1 MLRRIMPGAPLLSP
15 SPFMSA
21 SAPLPEP
28 GAPPVRVAHVG
39 LVILALAVG
48 GFAIGTTE
56 FASMS
61 MLPLFAQGL
70 GIDAPTAGH
79 AISAYALG
87 VVVGA
92 PVMTVLGARVP
103 RRRLLLILMAMFTVF
118 NGLTGLSPGYH
129 WMLVFRFLAGLP
141 HGAYFGVAA
150 LVASSLV
157 PANRRTRAVG
167 QMFLGLTCATIV
179 GVPMASWLGQA
190 VGWRWA
196 FALVAVLGLLTMIA
210 VAIFAPNTPAD
221 AKASP
226 LRELSALER
235 PQVWYTLAIGAIG
248 FGGMFAVYTY
258 LADILIN
265 VTHMPLSSVPWVM
278 AVFGIGMTIGNMVV
292 PVFADRAL
300 MRTAGVLLL
309 WSLVILAIFPFTAS
323 NVWLL
328 SLDVFFIGIGG
339 ALGTVL
345 QTRLMDVAGDA
356 QGLAASLNHSA
367 FNTANA
373 LGPYLGGLAI
383 AGGYGWTSPGWV
395 GSLLA
400 LAGIGVWAASVMAEK
415 RTAARGAIQAC

>member
-1 MLRRIMPGAPLLSP
+1 MTSAAPALDPGT
-15 SPFMSA
+15 
-21 SAPLPEP
+21 
-28 GAPPVRVAHVG
+28 PPVRAPHVG

-92 PVMTVLGARVP
+92 PIITVLGARLP
-103 RRRLLLILMAMFTVF
+103 RRRLLLLLMAMFTVF
-118 NGLTGLSPGYH
+118 NGLTGLSPNYH

-157 PANRRTRAVG
+157 PPNRRTRAVG
-167 QMFLGLTCATIV
+167 QMFLGLTVATIA
-179 GVPMASWLGQA
+179 GVPLASWLGQA
-190 VGWRWA
+190 VGWRWS
-196 FALVAVLGLLTMIA
+196 FALVALLGIATMSA
-210 VAIFAPNTPAD
+210 VFAFAPNTPAD

-226 LRELSALER
+226 MRELSALKR
-235 PQVWYTLAIGAIG
+235 SQVWITLGIGAIG

-258 LADILIN
+258 LADILLS
-265 VTHMPLSSVPWVM
+265 VTHMPLSTVPWIM
-278 AVFGIGMTIGNMVV
+278 GVFGIGMTLGNMVI

-300 MRTAGVLLL
+300 MRTAGALLV
-309 WSLVILAIFPFTAS
+309 WAIVILAIFPFTAG
-323 NVWLL
+323 NVWTLGIT
-328 SLDVFFIGIGG
+328 VFFIGLGG

-356 QGLAASLNHSA
+356 QALAAALNHSA

-373 LGPYLGGLAI
+373 LGPFLGGLAI
-383 AGGYGWTSPGWV
+383 ANGYGWTSPGWV
-395 GSLLA
+395 GSGLA
-400 LAGIGVWAASVMAEK
+400 LGGLLLWAVSVAVE
-415 RTAARGAIQAC
+415 RNSEAQEAAQTC

>member
-1 MLRRIMPGAPLLSP
+1 MSPHTPAPA
-15 SPFMSA
+15 M
-21 SAPLPEP
+21 
-28 GAPPVRVAHVG
+28 GTPPVRAPHVG

-92 PVMTVLGARVP
+92 PIMTVLGARVP
-103 RRRLLLILMAMFTVF
+103 RRRLLIVLMAMFTVF
-118 NGLTGLSPGYH
+118 NGLTGLSPSYH

-157 PANRRTRAVG
+157 PPNRRTRAVG
-167 QMFLGLTCATIV
+167 QMFLGLTVATVV
-179 GVPMASWLGQA
+179 GVPLASWLGQA

-196 FALVAVLGLLTMIA
+196 FALVAVLGVATMSA
-210 VAIFAPNTPAD
+210 VAVFAPEVPAD
-221 AKASP
+221 KDASP
-226 LRELSALER
+226 LRELGALKR
-235 PQVWYTLAIGAIG
+235 SQVWFTLAIGAIG

-258 LADILIN
+258 LADILIA
-265 VTHMPLSSVPWVM
+265 VTHMPLHTVPWIIGI
-278 AVFGIGMTIGNMVV
+278 FGIGLTAGNMVV
-292 PVFADRAL
+292 PAFADRAL
-300 MRTAGVLLL
+300 MPTAGGLLL
-309 WSLVILAIFPFTAS
+309 WSAITLALFPFAAG
-323 NVWLL
+323 NVWTLGI
-328 SLDVFFIGIGG
+328 DVFFIGIGG

-356 QGLAASLNHSA
+356 QSLAASLNHSA

-373 LGPYLGGLAI
+373 LGPFLGGLAI
-383 AGGYGWTSPGWV
+383 AHGYGWTSPGWV
-395 GSLLA
+395 GALLA
-400 LAGIGVWAASVMAEK
+400 LGGLAIWAASIAMDGRRSSVAVES
-415 RTAARGAIQAC
+415 C

>member
-1 MLRRIMPGAPLLSP
+1 M
-15 SPFMSA
+15 
-21 SAPLPEP
+21 
-28 GAPPVRVAHVG
+28 
-39 LVILALAVG
+39 VILALAVG

-61 MLPLFAQGL
+61 MLPLFAEGL

-79 AISAYALG
+79 TISAYALG

-103 RRRLLLILMAMFTVF
+103 RRRLLLILMTMFTVF
-118 NGLTGLSPGYH
+118 NGLTGLSPNYH

-167 QMFLGLTCATIV
+167 QMFLGLTVATIV
-179 GVPMASWLGQA
+179 GVPLASWLGQA

-196 FALVAVLGLLTMIA
+196 FALVAVLGVLTMTA
-210 VAIFAPNTPAD
+210 VAVFAPNTPSD

-226 LRELSALER
+226 LRELSALKR
-235 PQVWYTLAIGAIG
+235 SQVWYTLAIGAIG

-265 VTHMPLSSVPWVM
+265 VTKMPLSSVPWVM
-278 AVFGIGMTIGNMVV
+278 GVFGVGMTIGNMVV

-300 MRTAGVLLL
+300 MRTAGVLLV
-309 WSLVILAIFPFTAS
+309 WSMVILAVFPFTAG
-323 NVWLL
+323 NIWLL
-328 SLDVFFIGIGG
+328 SLDVFCIGIGG

-373 LGPYLGGLAI
+373 LGPFLGGLAI

-400 LAGIGVWAASVMAEK
+400 VAGLGIWAASVAAEK
-415 RTAARGAIQAC
+415 RTISGVAAEPC

>member
-1 MLRRIMPGAPLLSP
+1 
-15 SPFMSA
+15 MSA

-226 LRELSALER
+226 LRELSALKR

-309 WSLVILAIFPFTAS
+309 WSLVILAIFPFTAG

-415 RTAARGAIQAC
+415 RTASRATAQKC

>member
-1 MLRRIMPGAPLLSP
+1 MTSAAPALDPGT
-15 SPFMSA
+15 
-21 SAPLPEP
+21 
-28 GAPPVRVAHVG
+28 PPVRAPHVG

-92 PVMTVLGARVP
+92 PIITVLGARMP
-103 RRRLLLILMAMFTVF
+103 RRRLLLLLMAMFTVF
-118 NGLTGLSPGYH
+118 NGLTGLSPSYH

-167 QMFLGLTCATIV
+167 QMFLGLTVATIA
-179 GVPMASWLGQA
+179 GVPLASWLGQV
-190 VGWRWA
+190 VGWRWS
-196 FALVAVLGLLTMIA
+196 FALVALLGVATMSAVLA
-210 VAIFAPNTPAD
+210 FAPNTPAD
-221 AKASP
+221 TKASP
-226 LRELSALER
+226 LRELGALKR
-235 PQVWYTLAIGAIG
+235 PQVWITLGIGAIG

-258 LADILIN
+258 LADILLS
-265 VTHMPLSSVPWVM
+265 VTHMPLSTVPWIM
-278 AVFGIGMTIGNMVV
+278 GVFGVGMTLGNVV
-292 PVFADRAL
+292 IPVFADRAL

-309 WSLVILAIFPFTAS
+309 WALVVLAIFPFTAG
-323 NVWLL
+323 NVWTLGIA
-328 SLDVFFIGIGG
+328 VFFIGIGG

-356 QGLAASLNHSA
+356 QALAAALNHSA

-373 LGPYLGGLAI
+373 LGPFLGGLAI
-383 AGGYGWTSPGWV
+383 AHGYGWTSPGWV
-395 GSLLA
+395 GSGLA
-400 LAGIGVWAASVMAEK
+400 LGGLLLWGVSVAVERNSESQEAA
-415 RTAARGAIQAC
+415 QAC

>member
-1 MLRRIMPGAPLLSP
+1 MT
-15 SPFMSA
+15 F
-21 SAPLPEP
+21 SAPALRP
-28 GAPPVRVAHVG
+28 GSPPVRAPHVG
-39 LVILALAVG
+39 LVILALATG

-61 MLPLFAQGL
+61 MLPLFSQGL

-79 AISAYALG
+79 VISAYALG

-103 RRRLLLILMAMFTVF
+103 RRRLLIILMAMFTLF
-118 NGLTGLSPGYH
+118 NGLTGLSPNYH

-167 QMFLGLTCATIV
+167 QMFLGLTIATVI
-179 GVPMASWLGQA
+179 GVPLASWLGQA

-196 FALVAVLGLLTMIA
+196 FALVALLGIATMSA
-210 VAIFAPNTPAD
+210 VAAFAPEIRAD
-221 AKASP
+221 EDASP
-226 LRELSALER
+226 WRELGALKR
-235 PQVWYTLAIGAIG
+235 PQVWFTLAIGAIG
-248 FGGMFAVYTY
+248 FGGLFAVYTY
-258 LADILIN
+258 LADTLVA
-265 VTHMPLSSVPWVM
+265 VTHMSLSTVPWVIG
-278 AVFGIGMTIGNMVV
+278 VFGLGLTVGNMIV

-300 MRTAGVLLL
+300 MRTAGGLLV
-309 WSLVILAIFPFTAS
+309 WSIAALGLFPFMAG
-323 NVWLL
+323 NVWTLGL
-328 SLDVFFIGIGG
+328 NVFLIGIGG
-339 ALGTVL
+339 ALATVL

-373 LGPYLGGLAI
+373 LGPFLGGLAI
-383 AGGYGWTSPGWV
+383 AHGYGWTSPGWV

-400 LAGIGVWAASVMAEK
+400 VAGLAIWSVSVVADRRNVAQEA
-415 RTAARGAIQAC
+415 TAIC

>member
-1 MLRRIMPGAPLLSP
+1 
-15 SPFMSA
+15 MSA
-21 SAPLPEP
+21 SAPALDS
-28 GAPPVRVAHVG
+28 GTPPVRAPHVG

-61 MLPLFAQGL
+61 MLPLFAEGL

-79 AISAYALG
+79 TISAYALG

-118 NGLTGLSPGYH
+118 NGLTGLSPNYH

-167 QMFLGLTCATIV
+167 QMFLGLTVATIV
-179 GVPMASWLGQA
+179 GVPLASWLGQA

-196 FALVAVLGLLTMIA
+196 FALVAVLGVLTMTA
-210 VAIFAPNTPAD
+210 VAIFAPNTPSD

-226 LRELSALER
+226 LRELSALKR
-235 PQVWYTLAIGAIG
+235 SQVWYTLAIGAIG

-265 VTHMPLSSVPWVM
+265 VTKMPLSSVPWVM
-278 AVFGIGMTIGNMVV
+278 GVFGVGMTIGNMVV

-300 MRTAGVLLL
+300 MRTAGVLLV
-309 WSLVILAIFPFTAS
+309 WSMVILAIFPFTAG
-323 NVWLL
+323 NIWLL
-328 SLDVFFIGIGG
+328 SLDVFCIGIGG

-373 LGPYLGGLAI
+373 LGPFLGGLAI

-400 LAGIGVWAASVMAEK
+400 VAGLGIWAASVAAEK
-415 RTAARGAIQAC
+415 RTIAGVAAEPC

>member
-15 SPFMSA
+15 SLSMSA

-103 RRRLLLILMAMFTVF
+103 RRRLLLILMAMFTLF
-118 NGLTGLSPGYH
+118 NGLTGLSPSYH

-196 FALVAVLGLLTMIA
+196 FALVAVLGLLTMTA

-226 LRELSALER
+226 LRELGALKR
-235 PQVWYTLAIGAIG
+235 SQVWYTLAIGAIG

-309 WSLVILAIFPFTAS
+309 WSLVILAIFPFTAG

-400 LAGIGVWAASVMAEK
+400 LAGIGVWAASLAAEK
-415 RTAARGAIQAC
+415 RTAGRVAVQAG

>member
-1 MLRRIMPGAPLLSP
+1 
-15 SPFMSA
+15 MSA
-21 SAPLPEP
+21 SAPALDP
-28 GAPPVRVAHVG
+28 GTPPVRAPHVG

-79 AISAYALG
+79 TISAYALG

-118 NGLTGLSPGYH
+118 NGLTGLSPNYH

-167 QMFLGLTCATIV
+167 QMFLGLTVATIV
-179 GVPMASWLGQA
+179 GVPLASWLGQA

-196 FALVAVLGLLTMIA
+196 FALVAVLGMLTITA
-210 VAIFAPNTPAD
+210 VAIFAPDTPAD

-226 LRELSALER
+226 LRELSALKR
-235 PQVWYTLAIGAIG
+235 SQVWYTLAIGAIG

-258 LADILIN
+258 LADILIS
-265 VTHMPLSSVPWVM
+265 VTKMPLSSVPWVM
-278 AVFGIGMTIGNMVV
+278 GVFGVGMTIGNMVV

-300 MRTAGVLLL
+300 MRTAGVVLV
-309 WSLVILAIFPFTAS
+309 WSMVILAVFPFTAG
-323 NVWLL
+323 NIWLL
-328 SLDVFFIGIGG
+328 SLDVFCIGIGG

-373 LGPYLGGLAI
+373 LGPFLGGLAI

-400 LAGIGVWAASVMAEK
+400 VAGLGIWAASVAAEK
-415 RTAARGAIQAC
+415 RTISQAAPEPC

>member
-1 MLRRIMPGAPLLSP
+1 
-15 SPFMSA
+15 MSA
-21 SAPLPEP
+21 SAPALDS
-28 GAPPVRVAHVG
+28 GTPPVRAPHVG

-61 MLPLFAQGL
+61 MLPLFAEGL

-79 AISAYALG
+79 TISAYALG

-118 NGLTGLSPGYH
+118 NGLTGLSPNYH

-157 PANRRTRAVG
+157 PANRRARAVG
-167 QMFLGLTCATIV
+167 QMFLGLTVATIV
-179 GVPMASWLGQA
+179 GVPLASWLGQA

-196 FALVAVLGLLTMIA
+196 FALVAVLGVLTMTA
-210 VAIFAPNTPAD
+210 VAIFAPNTPSD

-226 LRELSALER
+226 LRELSALKR
-235 PQVWYTLAIGAIG
+235 SQVWYTLAIGAIG

-265 VTHMPLSSVPWVM
+265 VTKMPLSSVPWVM
-278 AVFGIGMTIGNMVV
+278 GVFGVGMTIGNMVV

-300 MRTAGVLLL
+300 MRTAGVLLV
-309 WSLVILAIFPFTAS
+309 WSMVILAIFPFTAG
-323 NVWLL
+323 NIWLL
-328 SLDVFFIGIGG
+328 SLDVFCIGIGG

-373 LGPYLGGLAI
+373 LGPFLGGLAI

-400 LAGIGVWAASVMAEK
+400 VAGLGIWAASVAAEK
-415 RTAARGAIQAC
+415 RTIAGVAAEPC

>member
-1 MLRRIMPGAPLLSP
+1 MTSAAPALDPGT
-15 SPFMSA
+15 
-21 SAPLPEP
+21 
-28 GAPPVRVAHVG
+28 PPVRAPHVG

-92 PVMTVLGARVP
+92 PIITVLGARMP
-103 RRRLLLILMAMFTVF
+103 RRRLLLLLMAMFTVF
-118 NGLTGLSPGYH
+118 NGLTGLSPSYH

-157 PANRRTRAVG
+157 PPNRRTRAVG
-167 QMFLGLTCATIV
+167 QMFLGLTVATIV
-179 GVPMASWLGQA
+179 GVPLATWLGQL
-190 VGWRWA
+190 VGWRWS
-196 FALVAVLGLLTMIA
+196 FALVALLGVATMTAVLA
-210 VAIFAPNTPAD
+210 FAPDTPANPN
-221 AKASP
+221 ASP
-226 LRELSALER
+226 LRELGALKR
-235 PQVWYTLAIGAIG
+235 SQVWITLGIGAIG

-258 LADILIN
+258 LADILLS
-265 VTHMPLSSVPWVM
+265 VTHMPLSTVPWVM
-278 AVFGIGMTIGNMVV
+278 GIFGVGMTLGNMVI
-292 PVFADRAL
+292 PVFADKAL
-300 MRTAGVLLL
+300 MRTAGALLL
-309 WSLVILAIFPFTAS
+309 WALIVLAIFPFTAG
-323 NVWLL
+323 NVWTLGVA
-328 SLDVFFIGIGG
+328 VFFIGVSG

-356 QGLAASLNHSA
+356 QALAAALNHSA

-373 LGPYLGGLAI
+373 LGPFLGGLAI
-383 AGGYGWTSPGWV
+383 ANGYGWTSPGWV
-395 GSLLA
+395 GSGLA
-400 LAGIGVWAASVMAEK
+400 LGGLLLWGVSVAVE
-415 RTAARGAIQAC
+415 RNATAAQAGGPCNANC

>member
-1 MLRRIMPGAPLLSP
+1 
-15 SPFMSA
+15 MSV
-21 SAPLPEP
+21 SAPVPDT
-28 GAPPVRVAHVG
+28 GTSPVRAPHVG

-56 FASMS
+56 FATMS

-92 PVMTVLGARVP
+92 PIITMLGARLP
-103 RRRLLLILMAMFTVF
+103 RRQLLLMLMAMFTLF
-118 NGLTGLSPGYH
+118 NGLTGLSPSYH
-129 WMLVFRFLAGLP
+129 WMLLFRFLSGLP

-179 GVPMASWLGQA
+179 GVPLASWLGQA
-190 VGWRWA
+190 VGWRWS
-196 FALVAVLGLLTMIA
+196 FALVALLGIATMSA
-210 VAIFAPNTPAD
+210 VFAFAPNTPAD
-221 AKASP
+221 ANASP
-226 LRELSALER
+226 LRELGALKR
-235 PQVWYTLAIGAIG
+235 SQVWLTLGIGAIG

-258 LADILIN
+258 LADILLH
-265 VTHMPLSSVPWVM
+265 VTHMSLDTVPWVM
-278 AVFGIGMTIGNMVV
+278 GVFGVGMTLGNMFI
-292 PVFADRAL
+292 PVIADRAL
-300 MRTAGVLLL
+300 MRTAGGLLV
-309 WSLVILAIFPFTAS
+309 WAMVMLAIFPFAAGS
-323 NVWLL
+323 VWTL
-328 SLDVFFIGIGG
+328 SVVVFLIGLGG

-373 LGPYLGGLAI
+373 LGPFLGGLAI
-383 AGGYGWTSPGWV
+383 AHGYGWTSPGWV
-395 GSLLA
+395 GSGLA
-400 LAGIGVWAASVMAEK
+400 LGGLLLWMVSVAMERRSDELAVAEP
-415 RTAARGAIQAC
+415 C

>member
-1 MLRRIMPGAPLLSP
+1 MSSSP
-15 SPFMSA
+15 VPHLA
-21 SAPLPEP
+21 
-28 GAPPVRVAHVG
+28 GPPVRAPHVG

-92 PVMTVLGARVP
+92 PVITVLGARLP
-103 RRRLLLILMAMFTVF
+103 RRRLLLLLMAMFTVF
-118 NGLTGLSPGYH
+118 NGLTGLSPNYH

-141 HGAYFGVAA
+141 HGAYFGVGA

-157 PANRRTRAVG
+157 PPNRRTRAVG
-167 QMFLGLTCATIV
+167 QMFLGLTFATII
-179 GVPMASWLGQA
+179 GVPLASWLGQA
-190 VGWRWA
+190 VGWRWS
-196 FALVAVLGLLTMIA
+196 FALVALLGVATISAVLA
-210 VAIFAPNTPAD
+210 FAPNTPAD
-221 AKASP
+221 ANASP
-226 LRELSALER
+226 LRELGALKR
-235 PQVWYTLAIGAIG
+235 PQVWITLGIGAIG

-258 LADILIN
+258 LADILLR
-265 VTHMPLSSVPWVM
+265 VTHMSLDTVPWVM
-278 AVFGIGMTIGNMVV
+278 GVFGIGMTIGNMVI

-309 WSLVILAIFPFTAS
+309 WSLVVLAIFPFTAG
-323 NVWLL
+323 NVWTLGTT
-328 SLDVFFIGIGG
+328 VFLIGIGG

-373 LGPYLGGLAI
+373 LGPFLGGLAI
-383 AGGYGWTSPGWV
+383 ANGYGWTSPGWV
-395 GSLLA
+395 GSALA
-400 LAGIGVWAASVMAEK
+400 LGGLLLWAVSVAVDRRDVGPEAAE
-415 RTAARGAIQAC
+415 AC

>member
-1 MLRRIMPGAPLLSP
+1 MTSPAPASNPGT
-15 SPFMSA
+15 
-21 SAPLPEP
+21 
-28 GAPPVRVAHVG
+28 PPVRAPHVG

-79 AISAYALG
+79 VISAYALG

-92 PVMTVLGARVP
+92 PIMTVLGARVP

-118 NGLTGLSPGYH
+118 NGLTGLSPSYH

-167 QMFLGLTCATIV
+167 QMFLGLTIATVV
-179 GVPMASWLGQA
+179 GVPLASWLGQA

-196 FALVAVLGLLTMIA
+196 FALVALLGVATMSA
-210 VAIFAPNTPAD
+210 VAAFAPEVRAD
-221 AKASP
+221 ENASP
-226 LRELSALER
+226 LRELGALKR
-235 PQVWYTLAIGAIG
+235 PQVWLTLGIGAIG
-248 FGGMFAVYTY
+248 FGGLFAVYTY
-258 LADILIN
+258 LADILLS
-265 VTHMPLSSVPWVM
+265 VTHMPLSTVPWVIG
-278 AVFGIGMTIGNMVV
+278 VFGIGLTAGNMIV

-300 MRTAGVLLL
+300 MRTAGVLLV
-309 WSLVILAIFPFTAS
+309 WSTATLAVVPFTAG
-323 NVWLL
+323 NVWTLGL
-328 SLDVFFIGIGG
+328 NVFLIGIGG

-373 LGPYLGGLAI
+373 LGPFLGGLAI
-383 AGGYGWTSPGWV
+383 AHGYGWTSPGWV

-400 LAGIGVWAASVMAEK
+400 LGGLGIWAVSVTAGGREQGAATESY
-415 RTAARGAIQAC
+415 

>member
-1 MLRRIMPGAPLLSP
+1 MSSAAPALDPGT
-15 SPFMSA
+15 
-21 SAPLPEP
+21 
-28 GAPPVRVAHVG
+28 PPVRAPHVG

-92 PVMTVLGARVP
+92 PIITVLGARMP
-103 RRRLLLILMAMFTVF
+103 RRRLLLLLMAMFTVF
-118 NGLTGLSPGYH
+118 NGLTGLSPNYH

-167 QMFLGLTCATIV
+167 QMFLGLTVATIA
-179 GVPMASWLGQA
+179 GVPLASWLGQL
-190 VGWRWA
+190 VGWRWS
-196 FALVAVLGLLTMIA
+196 FALVAVLGVATMSA
-210 VAIFAPNTPAD
+210 VLAFAPNTPANPN
-221 AKASP
+221 ASP
-226 LRELSALER
+226 LRELSALKR
-235 PQVWYTLAIGAIG
+235 SQVWITLGIGAIG

-258 LADILIN
+258 LADILLN
-265 VTHMPLSSVPWVM
+265 VTHMPLSSVPWIM
-278 AVFGIGMTIGNMVV
+278 GVFGVGMTLGNMVV

-300 MRTAGVLLL
+300 MRTAGALLVWAL
-309 WSLVILAIFPFTAS
+309 IILAIFPFTAG
-323 NVWLL
+323 NVWTLGI
-328 SLDVFFIGIGG
+328 SVFFIGISG

-356 QGLAASLNHSA
+356 QALAAALNHSA

-373 LGPYLGGLAI
+373 LGPFLGGLAI
-383 AGGYGWTSPGWV
+383 SQGYGWTSPGWV
-395 GSLLA
+395 GSGLA
-400 LAGIGVWAASVMAEK
+400 LGGLLLWGVSVAVERNSESQEAA
-415 RTAARGAIQAC
+415 QAC

>member
-1 MLRRIMPGAPLLSP
+1 LGAS
-15 SPFMSA
+15 
-21 SAPLPEP
+21 
-28 GAPPVRVAHVG
+28 PVRAPRVG
-39 LVILALAVG
+39 LVLLALAVG

-92 PVMTVLGARVP
+92 PVITVLGARLP
-103 RRRLLLILMAMFTVF
+103 RRRLLLMLMAMFTVF
-118 NGLTGLSPGYH
+118 NGLTGLAPSYH
-129 WMLVFRFLAGLP
+129 WMLLCRFLSGLP

-179 GVPMASWLGQA
+179 GVPLASWLGQA
-190 VGWRWA
+190 VGWRWS
-196 FALVAVLGLLTMIA
+196 FALVALLGMATMCA
-210 VAIFAPNTPAD
+210 VFAFAPDTPAD
-221 AKASP
+221 ANTSP
-226 LRELSALER
+226 LRELGALKR
-235 PQVWYTLAIGAIG
+235 PQVWITLGIGAIG

-258 LADILIN
+258 LADILLH
-265 VTHMPLSSVPWVM
+265 VTHMSLDTVPWVM
-278 AVFGIGMTIGNMVV
+278 GVFGVGMTLGTMII

-300 MRTAGVLLL
+300 LRTAAGLLL
-309 WSLVILAIFPFTAS
+309 WSMVILAIFPSTAG
-323 NVWLL
+323 NVLAL
-328 SLDVFFIGIGG
+328 SATVFLIGIGG
-339 ALGTVL
+339 ALATVL

-356 QGLAASLNHSA
+356 QSLAASLNHSA

-373 LGPYLGGLAI
+373 LGPFLGGLAI
-383 AGGYGWTSPGWV
+383 SHGYGWTSPGWV
-395 GSLLA
+395 GSGLA
-400 LAGIGVWAASVMAEK
+400 LGGLLLCFISTAVERRSETLIAAES
-415 RTAARGAIQAC
+415 C

>member
-1 MLRRIMPGAPLLSP
+1 MTSAAPALDPGT
-15 SPFMSA
+15 
-21 SAPLPEP
+21 
-28 GAPPVRVAHVG
+28 PPVRAPHVG

-92 PVMTVLGARVP
+92 PIITVLGARLP
-103 RRRLLLILMAMFTVF
+103 RRRLLLLLMAMFTVF
-118 NGLTGLSPGYH
+118 NGLTGLSPNYH

-167 QMFLGLTCATIV
+167 QMFLGLTVATIA
-179 GVPMASWLGQA
+179 GVPLASWLGQA
-190 VGWRWA
+190 VGWRWS
-196 FALVAVLGLLTMIA
+196 FALVAVLGIATMSA
-210 VAIFAPNTPAD
+210 VFAFAPNTPAD
-221 AKASP
+221 VKASP
-226 LRELSALER
+226 LRELSALKR
-235 PQVWYTLAIGAIG
+235 PQVWITLGIGAIG

-258 LADILIN
+258 LADILLN
-265 VTHMPLSSVPWVM
+265 VTHMPLSSVPWIM
-278 AVFGIGMTIGNMVV
+278 GVFGIGMTLGNMVV

-300 MRTAGVLLL
+300 MRTAGALLL
-309 WSLVILAIFPFTAS
+309 WALVILAIFPFTAG
-323 NVWLL
+323 NVWTLGIA
-328 SLDVFFIGIGG
+328 VFFIGISG
-339 ALGTVL
+339 ALGTAL

-356 QGLAASLNHSA
+356 QALAAALNHSA

-373 LGPYLGGLAI
+373 LGPFLGGLAI

-395 GSLLA
+395 GSGLA
-400 LAGIGVWAASVMAEK
+400 LGGLLLWAVSVAVE
-415 RTAARGAIQAC
+415 RNSVAQEAAQTC

>member
-1 MLRRIMPGAPLLSP
+1 
-15 SPFMSA
+15 MSA
-21 SAPLPEP
+21 SAPVISP
-28 GAPPVRVAHVG
+28 GTPPVRAPHVG

-92 PVMTVLGARVP
+92 PLMTVLGARVP
-103 RRRLLLILMAMFTVF
+103 RRRLLMILMAMFTVF
-118 NGLTGLSPGYH
+118 NGLTGLSPGYR
-129 WMLVFRFLAGLP
+129 WMLVFRFLSGLP

-179 GVPMASWLGQA
+179 GVPLANWLGQA

-196 FALVAVLGLLTMIA
+196 FALVALLGVATMIA
-210 VAIFAPNTPAD
+210 IAIFAPHPPAD
-221 AKASP
+221 ANANP
-226 LRELSALER
+226 LRELGALKR
-235 PQVWYTLAIGAIG
+235 SQVWFTLAIGAIG

-258 LADILIN
+258 LADILVS
-265 VTHMPLSSVPWVM
+265 VTHMPLHTVPWVM
-278 AVFGIGMTIGNMVV
+278 GIFGIGMTVGNMVV

-300 MRTAGVLLL
+300 MRTAGALLMWSAVVLAL
-309 WSLVILAIFPFTAS
+309 FPFAAGNLWT
-323 NVWLL
+323 L
-328 SLDVFFIGIGG
+328 SLDVFLIGIGG

-367 FNTANA
+367 FNAANA
-373 LGPYLGGLAI
+373 LGPFLGGLAI
-383 AGGYGWTSPGWV
+383 AHGYGWTSPGWV

-400 LAGIGVWAASVMAEK
+400 LGGLALWAVSVAADRR
-415 RTAARGAIQAC
+415 RTVAAMTNEPC